1 MHLVSSKGIC
11 SREIKEK
18 VIFYKQFLQT
28 VYINKKLK
36 FQEESQIIM
45 HPFFSLI
52 TN

>member
-18 VIFYKQFLQT
+18 VILVFLQT

>member
-1 MHLVSSKGIC
+1 MHSVSSKGIC
-11 SREIKEK
+11 PTEMKKK
-18 VIFYKQFLQT
+18 VILVFLQT
-28 VYINKKLK
+28 AYINKKLK